1 MTHPFKILFLFFIV
15 LFLTACGGGG
25 SSSENNSLIEEF
37 KERPIENLPIE
48 TPLQIKQSSAASFL
62 NRATFGATEK
72 SINHLITQ
80 GSYENWLNTQFTLP
94 STRHTPK
101 ILALAPK
108 MCVPKIINN
117 QKFKDSPRYRDA
129 RHQIWWEVAVTGE
142 DQLRQRVAL
151 ALSQILVISDARG
164 LGLSNFQYSI
174 ANYYDILVKHAFGNY
189 RDLLEEVTLNPAM
202 GMFLSMM
209 RNQKENSDTGVRPDE
224 NYAREFLQL
233 FTIGVN
239 ELNLDGTLKLD
250 NSGKTIPTYDQKII
264 EDFAKVFT
272 GWNYDDARWNSYFG
286 NEDHNKPMVAVEK
299 YHDIS
304 AKTLL
309 NGRMSPSG
317 QTAYDD
323 LTFAL
328 DNAFEHDNIAPF
340 ISKQLIQRLVTS
352 NPSPSYVER
361 VAQIFNDNGQGIK
374 GDLKSVITAILL
386 DNEALAENK
395 DARFGKLR
403 EPLLRISHL
412 WRAFNM
418 QTSRLEGSRWPKES
432 CGQESYPYYVFWS
445 PLADIK
451 RQTAQTPLGATSVFN
466 FFRPDF
472 SPNGLLNDQQMVA
485 PEFQIVDENTLTN
498 TNNSL
503 YNTLKFFSTNKE
515 NTPKISTDSD
525 RNYSKLNLEKEVSL
539 AKNTDQLLDH
549 LSLVLLNNQ
558 MSSSIREAL
567 KEHLDS
573 EDSFKYANNPELEKA
588 REAIFLIT
596 SSPEYLIQK

>member
-1 MTHPFKILFLFFIV
+1 MTHPFKTLFLLFIM
-15 LFLTACGGGG
+15 LFLTACGGG
-25 SSSENNSLIEEF
+25 SSENNALIEEF
-37 KERPIENLPIE
+37 EEQPIE
-48 TPLQIKQSSAASFL
+48 TPPQIKQSSAASFL

-72 SINHLITQ
+72 SIKNFITQ
-80 GSYENWLNTQFTLP
+80 ASYENWLNTQFTLP
-94 STRHTPK
+94 PTRHTPK
-101 ILALAPK
+101 IRALAPK
-108 MCVPKIINN
+108 MCVPEIINN
-117 QKFKDSPRYRDA
+117 QKFKDSPRYREA

-151 ALSQILVISDARG
+151 ALSQILVLSDARG
-164 LGLSNFQYSI
+164 LGLSNLQYSI

-202 GMFLSMM
+202 GVFLSMI
-209 RNQKENSDTGVRPDE
+209 RNQKENSETGVRPDE

-239 ELNLDGTLKLD
+239 ELNLDGTPKLD
-250 NSGKTIPTYDQKII
+250 HTGKTIPTYDQKTI
-264 EDFAKVFT
+264 ENFAKVFT
-272 GWNYDDARWNSYFG
+272 GWNYDDARWTSYFS

-304 AKTLL
+304 TKILL
-309 NGRMSPSG
+309 NGRVSPSG

-328 DNAFEHDNIAPF
+328 DNAFEHENVAPF

-352 NPSPSYVER
+352 NPSPAYVER
-361 VAQIFNDNGQGIK
+361 VARIFNNNGQGTK

-498 TNNSL
+498 TNNLL

-549 LSLVLLNNQ
+549 LSLVLLNNK
-558 MSSSIREAL
+558 MSPSLREVL
-567 KEHLDS
+567 KEYLDS
-573 EDSFKYANNPELEKA
+573 EDLFKAANNPELEKA
-588 REAIFLIT
+588 REAILLIT
-596 SSPEYLIQK
+596 SSPEYLIQR